1 MRVVRVLNSK
11 EFEVEGELNIGE
23 FVKVGDEIA
32 VVVEV
37 YCEDPEIVK
46 YMSRFDIEEV
56 KEFLPDL
63 AEPKNYAK
71 CFLLSEGRVS
81 VGEKVEMAED
91 ERIREVHWKNGDLY
105 MPYIPELVAKY
116 PKVAIDVIKKLE
128 SLFPEERDVLRIIKA
143 GLEFSRIRRVDV

>member
-23 FVKVGDEIA
+23 FVKVGNEIA

-71 CFLLSEGRVS
+71 CFLLSDGRVS

-128 SLFPEERDVLRIIKA
+128 NLFPEERDVLRIIKA

>member
-1 MRVVRVLNSK
+1 MRVVRVLNSR
-11 EFEVEGELNIGE
+11 EFEVDGELSIGE
-23 FVKVGDEIA
+23 FVKVGKELA

-46 YMSRFDIEEV
+46 YMSKFDLDEI

-63 AEPKNYAK
+63 AEPKNYAR

-81 VGEKVEMAED
+81 IGEKVELAED
-91 ERIREVHWKNGDLY
+91 EEIKKVHWKDDDLY
-105 MPYIPELVAKY
+105 MPYIPELVSKY

-128 SLFPEERDVLRIIKA
+128 SLFPEEKDVLRIIKA

>member
-23 FVKVGDEIA
+23 FVRVGNEIA

-81 VGEKVEMAED
+81 VGEKVEIAED

>member
-71 CFLLSEGRVS
+71 CFLLSDGRVS

>member
-81 VGEKVEMAED
+81 VGEKVEIAED

>member
-128 SLFPEERDVLRIIKA
+128 NLFPEERDVLRIIKA

>member
-128 SLFPEERDVLRIIKA
+128 SLFPGERDVLRIIKA